1 MKKVFFAL
9 LALCIS
15 TSVFAQTKFTTYS
28 HPYDGKDYSV
38 QVSTDKSG
46 SYKLWIDAM
55 SLEGERHPGG
65 LMLTEKQHPLFV
77 ESLGQAKAKYQE
89 WYDLAVKNNVTDVRK
104 QMEITTRTGA
114 YFSYGDWQFD
124 YIVGLQFEFLV
135 ITSEGI
141 TKRLLIVRTGKLTS
155 STNQYMEVDGY
166 AMVFTEPKEIE
177 EFLSLTSPEK
187 IREFLAK
194 PKTEEIFK

>member
-1 MKKVFFAL
+1 
-9 LALCIS
+9 
-15 TSVFAQTKFTTYS
+15 
-28 HPYDGKDYSV
+28 
-38 QVSTDKSG
+38 
-46 SYKLWIDAM
+46 
-55 SLEGERHPGG
+55 
-65 LMLTEKQHPLFV
+65 
-77 ESLGQAKAKYQE
+77 
-89 WYDLAVKNNVTDVRK
+89 
-104 QMEITTRTGA
+104 MEITARTGA

-166 AMVFTEPKEIE
+166 AMVFTEPKEID